1 MESSFVHCT
10 ECKKDTENSKSSIT
24 HAQKVAKTSMEPK
37 PKVQET
43 LLFFTTKEEEIQSM
57 QYFISYTKDLATK
70 VQ

>member
-10 ECKKDTENSKSSIT
+10 ECKKDTENSESSTT
-24 HAQKVAKTSMEPK
+24 HAQKVAETSMEPK

-43 LLFFTTKEEEIQSM
+43 FFFTTKEEEIQSM